1 MVWKIGKCT
10 TKGQLKLFEIRVKYT
25 NVKIKHMKGY
35 FDEKSLETYKVLVA
49 NKTGVDFS
57 EGEVYDF
64 TRCLKASGE
73 TYGTDGQC
81 KKGVP
86 TAKAEKKRK
95 SIMSKLKDMIKAKMG
110 RNMSQ
115 QEIAQ
120 AEGILGWKIPPG
132 QTADDVLRKL
142 LPKGSKVG
150 IPTKTA

>member
-1 MVWKIGKCT
+1 
-10 TKGQLKLFEIRVKYT
+10 
-25 NVKIKHMKGY
+25 MKGS
-35 FDEKSLETYKVLVA
+35 FNEKSLLAYSEMVA
-49 NKTGVDFS
+49 EKIDVDFS

-64 TRCLKASGE
+64 TRCLTASGRS
-73 TYGTDGQC
+73 YGTDGQC
-81 KKGVP
+81 KKGIP
-86 TAKAEKKRK
+86 IAKAEKAEKKRK
-95 SIMSKLKDMIKAKMG
+95 SIMSKLKDLIKSKMG

>member
-1 MVWKIGKCT
+1 MSYFSSDA
-10 TKGQLKLFEIRVKYT
+10 LKKFNE
-25 NVKIKHMKGY
+25 MCS
-35 FDEKSLETYKVLVA
+35 E
-49 NKTGVDFS
+49 GVDFS

-81 KKGVP
+81 KKGIP
-86 TAKAEKKRK
+86 TAKEGKKRK
-95 SIMSKLKDMIKAKMG
+95 SIMSKLKDLIKAKTG
-110 RNMSQ
+110 RDMSQ